1 MLTDRLRNR
10 HFLILDI
17 VLLAGATYASYVLR
31 LESLNPGNFTPGMIG
46 FGAVALIVIPGVLR
60 QAGIYSRY
68 WRYASIDELLRL
80 SGAVS
85 VGSLLAGILALGI
98 FPLISSSLMTPRSIP
113 LIFLPLALIATAM
126 PRLGVR
132 IAGQYRRRAGN
143 YKRIKIVAIMGA
155 GDAGAMIARELQ
167 NNPHLGIEV
176 AGFLDDDPA
185 KHGMRIHGF
194 TVLGDRTNIPR
205 VVRNYNLHQIIIAMP
220 TAAGRDIRG
229 VVDICEQAGVQTKI
243 IPGIYELLNGT
254 VSVNQLRDVDIE
266 DLLRREPIETDT
278 AAVEQFV
285 RGKRVLVTGAGGSI
299 GSELCRQIIRCGPQE
314 LLLLGH
320 GENSIFEILQELSP
334 QDRDGKLLTPIITD
348 TRFAGR
354 IDGVFSKYQPQIVFH
369 AAAHKHVPLME
380 DNPVEAVTNNVLGTL
395 NLLNAAKAHDVEQ
408 FVMVSTDKAV
418 NPTSVMGS
426 TKRIAE
432 LLVLQAA
439 RETGR
444 PYVTV
449 RFGNVLGSRGSVI
462 LTFKKQIAKG
472 GPVTVTHPEML
483 RYFMT
488 ITEAVQLLL
497 QATVLGKGGEV
508 FMLDMGQPVKIVD
521 LARDLIELSGL
532 DVGRDIEISY
542 TGVRPGEKLFEELF
556 MKGEDYQRTRHQ
568 QIFIAA
574 NASTFVPPRLN
585 EAVRNLANVA
595 AGNDEEAVLQK
606 MMVLVPEYDPAV
618 VAEGVTGMAPPPPP
632 DSIHVDGSVNGGS
645 S

>member
-10 HFLILDI
+10 HFLFLDI
-17 VLLAGATYASYVLR
+17 VLLTGAAYSSYALRLDTFDLGRFWVSLAGFLLVTLLVVPTVLR
-31 LESLNPGNFTPGMIG
+31 
-46 FGAVALIVIPGVLR
+46 V
-60 QAGIYSRY
+60 AGIYSRY

-85 VGSLLAGILALGI
+85 ASGLLAGVVALGV
-98 FPLISSSLMTPRSIP
+98 FPLVSETLRTPRSVP
-113 LIFLPLALIATAM
+113 LIFLPLALIATAA
-126 PRLGVR
+126 PRLAVR
-132 IAGQYRRRAGN
+132 IAGQYRQRAGKH
-143 YKRIKIVAIMGA
+143 KRLKIVAIMGA

-176 AGFLDDDPA
+176 AGFLDDDTG
-185 KHGMRIHGF
+185 KHGMRIHGIP
-194 TVLGDRTNIPR
+194 VLGDRTTIPR

-220 TAAGRDIRG
+220 TAPGREIRE
-229 VVDICEQAGVQTKI
+229 VVAVCEEAGVETKI
-243 IPGIYELLNGT
+243 IPGIYELLNGA

-278 AAVEQFV
+278 AAVEQSL

-299 GSELCRQIIRCGPQE
+299 GSELCRQIIRCKPQE

-320 GENSIFEILQELSP
+320 GENSIFEILQELRP
-334 QDRDGKLLTPIITD
+334 QDPDGDLLTPIITD
-348 TRFAGR
+348 TRFARR
-354 IDGVFSKYQPQIVFH
+354 INGVFEQYRPQIVFH

-395 NLLNAAKAHDVEQ
+395 NLLNAAKSHDVEQ

-418 NPTSVMGS
+418 NPSSVMGS
-426 TKRIAE
+426 TKRVAE
-432 LLVLQAA
+432 LLVHQAA
-439 RETGR
+439 RETGQ

-462 LTFKKQIAKG
+462 LTFKKQIAHG
-472 GPVTVTHPEML
+472 GPVTVTHPEMK

-497 QATVLGKGGEV
+497 QAAILGKGGEV

-532 DVGRDIEISY
+532 EVGRDIDITY
-542 TGVRPGEKLFEELF
+542 TGMRPGEKLFEELF
-556 MKGEDYQRTRHQ
+556 IKGEEYKRTRHT

-574 NASTFVPPRLN
+574 NASAFVPPRLN
-585 EAVRNLANVA
+585 EAVQNLARVA
-595 AGNDEEAVLQK
+595 ERNDGVALLQDLTT
-606 MMVLVPEYDPAV
+606 LVPEYESAGAV
-618 VAEGVTGMAPPPPP
+618 AMLKDVSQRAP
-632 DSIHVDGSVNGGS
+632 SIHLDGKLNGS
-645 S
+645 D

>member
-10 HFLILDI
+10 HFLFLDL
-17 VLLAGATYASYVLR
+17 VLLASAVYVSYVLR
-31 LESLNPGNFTPGMIG
+31 LDVLDPGRYRLGMIG
-46 FGAVALIVIPGVLR
+46 FGVVALVTIPSVLR
-60 QAGIYSRY
+60 AAGIYSRY

-80 SGAVS
+80 SIAVGLGSLVAGAV
-85 VGSLLAGILALGI
+85 ALI
-98 FPLISSSLMTPRSIP
+98 AFPLLSETLLVPRSIP
-113 LIFLPLALIATAM
+113 LIFLPLALIATAA
-126 PRLGVR
+126 PRLVVR
-132 IAGQYRRRAGN
+132 IAGQYRKRAGK

-155 GDAGAMIARELQ
+155 GDAGVMIARELH

-176 AGFLDDDPA
+176 AGFLDDDES
-185 KHGMRIHGF
+185 KHDMRIHGIP
-194 TVLGDRTNIPR
+194 VMGDRTSIPR
-205 VVRNYNLHQIIIAMP
+205 IVRNYNLHQVIIAMP
-220 TAAGRDIRG
+220 TAPGRDIRE
-229 VVDICEQAGVQTKI
+229 VVAICEEAGVETKI
-243 IPGIYELLNGT
+243 IPGIYELLNGA
-254 VSVNQLRDVDIE
+254 VSINQIRDVDIE

-278 AAVEQFV
+278 AAVEQFLH
-285 RGKRVLVTGAGGSI
+285 GKRVLVTGAGGSI
-299 GSELCRQIIRCGPQE
+299 GSEVCRQIIRCGPQE
-314 LLLLGH
+314 LMLLGH
-320 GENSIFEILQELSP
+320 GENSIFEILQELSALDP
-334 QDRDGKLLTPIITD
+334 DRHLLTPIITD
-348 TRFAGR
+348 TRFDKR
-354 IDGVFSKYQPQIVFH
+354 IDAVFEQYRPQIVFH

-380 DNPVEAVTNNVLGTL
+380 NNPVEAVTNNVLGTL
-395 NLLNAAKAHDVEQ
+395 NLLEAAKAHDVEQ

-418 NPTSVMGS
+418 NPSSVMGS

-432 LLVLQAA
+432 LLVHQAA

-472 GPVTVTHPEML
+472 GPVTVTHPEMK

-532 DVGRDIEISY
+532 EVGRDIDIKY

-556 MKGEDYQRTRHQ
+556 IKGEEYKRTRHQ

-574 NASTFVPPRLN
+574 NASAFVPPRLS
-585 EAVRNLANVA
+585 EDVQDLLCVA
-595 AGNDEEAVLQK
+595 ESNDPDALLGD
-606 MMVLVPEYDPAV
+606 MMALVPEYDPSVAGEPLDETGPSSEAV
-618 VAEGVTGMAPPPPP
+618 P
-632 DSIHVDGSVNGGS
+632 VDGSFGAGS
-645 S
+645 D